1 MAHINLLPWRE
12 HQRQAQKQQYLGVLF
27 VTAVFVALI
36 FWFVGAFIDQQ
47 ISHQQARNTF
57 LQNQIAILDTEIE
70 KIKTIKDAKA
80 AIEQRMALIEQLQTS
95 RNIAPH
101 VFDELARIVPPGVA
115 FRAMSRTGNRIDI
128 EGISDSNNRLSD
140 FMRRLETSEVFT
152 NGVLSSI
159 VADTS
164 SSDAVSEFRL
174 TFSISPKVAPEMAI
188 SSAEGNR

>member
-12 HQRQAQKQQYLGVLF
+12 KQRQAQKQQYFGVLF
-27 VTAVFVALI
+27 VTAIFVGLI
-36 FWFVGAFIDQQ
+36 FWFFGAFIDQQ
-47 ISHQQARNTF
+47 ISNQNARNDF
-57 LQNQIAILDTEIE
+57 LQTQITILDEQIA
-70 KIKTIKDAKA
+70 KIKSIKDSKA

-115 FRAMSRTGNRIDI
+115 FRKMVRNENRIDI
-128 EGISDSNNRLSD
+128 EGVSESNNRLSD
-140 FMRRLETSEVFT
+140 FMRRLDSSEVFA

-164 SSDAVSEFRL
+164 SSDAVSEFKL
-174 TFSISPKVAPEMAI
+174 TFSISPKIAPEMATT
-188 SSAEGNR
+188 SSEENQ